1 MIRFAQVVKEYS
13 GPLARV
19 RGGPVRALDS
29 VTLDVAPG
37 SALGIVGPN
46 GAGKSTLIR
55 LLLGY
60 IRPTRGTV
68 EVGGMSPRGY
78 VERHG
83 IAYVSELVAIPPQW
97 TVREALEMYAALSEV
112 DETRARVAAVME
124 RMGIA
129 EVAGRRVANLSKGNV
144 QRLAVAQAILAPRR
158 VMVLDEPTSGLDP
171 EWIARLRDVVAEW
184 RAADPER
191 IVLIASHNLDEL
203 ERTVDR
209 VAVLGSGR
217 VREVVELAGAAA
229 ANPPYLL
236 EVEGSRGVGALVA
249 AAFPGAVPDEG
260 APNAF
265 VVGGMEPRELSS
277 RLAALLERGVVVRS
291 VAPRRVSLAER
302 VWGGGAR

>member
-1 MIRFAQVVKEYS
+1 MIRFEQVVKEYS
-13 GPLARV
+13 GPLARL
-19 RGGPVRALDS
+19 RGGPVRALDG

-60 IRPTRGTV
+60 IRPTRGAV
-68 EVGGMSPRGY
+68 EVGGRSPRGY

-83 IAYVSELVAIPPQW
+83 IAYVSELVAIPPTW
-97 TVREALEMYAALSEV
+97 TVRGALEMYAALSEV
-112 DETRARVAAVME
+112 DETRARIAEVME

-129 EVAGRRVANLSKGNV
+129 EVAGRRVANLSKGNL

-158 VMVLDEPTSGLDP
+158 VMVLDEPTTGLDP

-191 IVLIASHNLDEL
+191 IVVIASHNLDEL

-209 VAVLGSGR
+209 VAVLGGGR
-217 VREVVELAGAAA
+217 VREIVELAGEA

-236 EVEGSRGVGALVA
+236 EVEASRGVGALVA
-249 AAFPGAVPDEG
+249 AAFPGAVPEDG
-260 APNAF
+260 TPNAF
-265 VVGGMEPRELSS
+265 RVAWMEPRELSS
-277 RLAALLERGVVVRS
+277 RLATLLERGVVVRS